1 MEPKLIIWVLA
12 IARVAETEGIS
23 IKEETETEKDGSLK
37 IDRVEQQKAYDLE
50 EAIQE
55 IKMLK
60 DENKYAQREINLL
73 KDENNNARLQL
84 LKAKNRNDKRRVI
97 RDDKIHGIERMIR
110 NADEADDER
119 IEEMLK
125 GKMDSISGRKI
136 EATMR
141 RAKDDAFQLLEKKI
155 KKLEKSLTATIDS
168 QVKTLTA
175 TIDSQVKSLTANMDS
190 KEQSLMEK
198 MNSKEQSLTEKIDSQ
213 GTKIDSQGTKI
224 DSAIA
229 NQLRCLSGFQ
239 ELYGEWGPDSNA
251 FNLDGVITY
260 QGRVSFNLAFSG
272 APDLCFGAYAYYR
285 LGTNVELISKDVK
298 STHFDFKFMRNG
310 NPNVFKGQG
319 KVHRLG
325 VQWIACGHSNR
336 GMTAEMLLDLKFN
349 H

>member
-1 MEPKLIIWVLA
+1 VLV

-23 IKEETETEKDGSLK
+23 IKEETETEKDESLK

-125 GKMDSISGRKI
+125 GKIDSISG
-136 EATMR
+136 

-155 KKLEKSLTATIDS
+155 KKLEKTLTAKIDSQVKSLTATIN
-168 QVKTLTA
+168 
-175 TIDSQVKSLTANMDS
+175 SQVKSLTANMDS
-190 KEQSLMEK
+190 NKQSLIEK
-198 MNSKEQSLTEKIDSQ
+198 MDSKDQSLTEKIDSQ
-213 GTKIDSQGTKI
+213 VESLTANINSQGTKI

-239 ELYGEWGPDSNA
+239 KFKGKVERPK
-251 FNLDGVITY
+251 VTY
-260 QGRVSFNLAFSG
+260 QGRVSFNPAFSG
-272 APDLCFGAYAYYR
+272 TPDLCFGAYADYS
-285 LGTNVELISKDVK
+285 LETNVEFISKDVK
-298 STHFDFKFMRNG
+298 STHVDFKFTRKAKKNI
-310 NPNVFKGQG
+310 FHAEDFQDL
-319 KVHRLG
+319 LG

-336 GMTAEMLLDLKFN
+336 GMTAEMLLDLKYN
-349 H
+349 Q